1 MEQTDVT
8 LFVVDDDQKVRG
20 SVAALAQSLG
30 IACQTFASAEEFLD
44 RHDPSRQGCLLV
56 DLSLGGMN
64 GIELQEKLAE
74 RCITIPVIIFSA
86 FADVAVTVRAMQ
98 QGAMTVIQKPYNTDE
113 LSDAILA
120 AFESVR
126 QAAPRQAK
134 FNDLRKRIDG
144 LTDREREV
152 MQRMIAGEANKVIA
166 HNLDLSMRTVA
177 RLRGAI
183 FRKLGCDSAV
193 GATKI
198 VSTLDMFEHDGNRM
212 PEYSSCLT

>member
-1 MEQTDVT
+1 MESTDVT
-8 LFVVDDDQKVRG
+8 LFVVDDDQLVRD
-20 SVAALAQSLG
+20 SVAVLARSLG
-30 IACQTFASAEEFLD
+30 VACQTFASAEEFLEC
-44 RHDPSRQGCLLV
+44 HDPSQLGCLLV
-56 DLSLGGMN
+56 DLSLGGMS

-74 RCITIPVIIFSA
+74 RRISIPVIIFSA
-86 FADVAVTVRAMQ
+86 FADVAITVRAMQ
-98 QGAMTVIQKPYNTDE
+98 QGAMTVVQKPYSTNE

-126 QAAPRQAK
+126 QAAPRQARL
-134 FNDLRKRIDG
+134 NDLRNRIDG

-152 MQRMIAGEANKVIA
+152 MQRVIAGEANKVIA

-177 RLRGAI
+177 RLRGAV
-183 FRKLGCDSAV
+183 FKKLGCDSAV

-198 VSTLDMFEHDGNRM
+198 VTTLDMFEYDGNPM